1 MLIAFVSGLS
11 VDWLSEGLI
20 GLNTAAI
27 LPVALLR
34 KGIIKIFMGEDL
46 ITRGDRFSYRKNGFA
61 KISTAHTVCLLVFLT
76 IYIIL
81 DGAGTRPTGFCLIK
95 GGLSFVCNFLLAII
109 ITNILSPDDR
119 K

>member
-1 MLIAFVSGLS
+1 M
-11 VDWLSEGLI
+11 

-27 LPVALLR
+27 LPVALMR

-61 KISTAHTVCLLVFLT
+61 KISFAHSVCLVAFLT
-76 IYIIL
+76 LYIIL
-81 DGAGTRPTGFCLIK
+81 DGAGTRPVAFCLIK
-95 GGLSFVCNFLLAII
+95 GGVSFVCNFLLAIM